1 MSARQWPKTLSN
13 KSVDNYEFNEIIYK
27 WKRNSRLN
35 RISFVLDI
43 MWLRH
48 SIKMFF
54 FYNENKTTDAVTGLI
69 RHWLLNRLS
78 GARLSNSDN
87 ILFFFFWK
95 ILFSTVY
102 PFSDGKGHNVY
113 RCTQP
118 NEAVRLFVTTRLKK
132 NRNSDRLQ
140 SHTSLP
146 IFGSNYAARRR
157 AFGSVQTAAI
167 GVILMPSRRPLTF
180 RPSTVTTRTVRS
192 NFPRSKCR
200 KDKFHQRCRPVV
212 YVRGM
217 SACGF
222 HCIFFNYNYFHN
234 PRNGTIKT
242 TIIRPPRSKRTSRVP
257 SSANVSCRPRCV

>member
-1 MSARQWPKTLSN
+1 MERVCRT
-13 KSVDNYEFNEIIYK
+13 VII
-27 WKRNSRLN
+27 
-35 RISFVLDI
+35 F
-43 MWLRH
+43 
-48 SIKMFF
+48 
-54 FYNENKTTDAVTGLI
+54 
-69 RHWLLNRLS
+69 
-78 GARLSNSDN
+78 
-87 ILFFFFWK
+87 FFFFWK

-118 NEAVRLFVTTRLKK
+118 NEAARPFVTTRLKK

-140 SHTSLP
+140 SHASLP

-167 GVILMPSRRPLTF
+167 GVILMSSRRPLTF

-192 NFPRSKCR
+192 NFPRSKFW
-200 KDKFHQRCRPVV
+200 KDKFHLRCHPVV
-212 YVRGM
+212 YVRGL

-222 HCIFFNYNYFHN
+222 HCIFFNYNYIHN

-257 SSANVSCRPRCV
+257 SSAMYRVVPDVCRSCCTRVALHERDWTGFLCLYVFFFFFFVILLRVGGHDEGGLICFM